1 MTDTT
6 PPPPTDGPADGSPPE
21 GPPDVPVVAGGE
33 MPDGIEPIEIQT
45 EMENSFLEYAMSV
58 IISRA
63 LPDAR
68 DGLKPV
74 HRRILWSMFD
84 AGHTP
89 ARSHVKCATVVG
101 DVIGK
106 YHPHGDTAIYDSMV
120 RMGQSFSLRHT
131 LVDPHGNF
139 GSPDDPPAAYRYT
152 ECRLTPLAMEMM
164 RDIDEDT
171 VDFRQNFD
179 GKHNEPI
186 VLPSR
191 FPNLLVN
198 GSQGIAVGMATNIPP
213 HNLGETIDAT
223 LHLIDNPESSIDDL
237 MGFIK
242 GPDFPTG
249 AQILGRVGIRDAY
262 QTGRGSIRM
271 RAVAEI
277 EEGKTSDRIVVTEV
291 PYQTSVEQ
299 IERKAVEAVNRGDLQ
314 GIREITN
321 ASAKGKTKLIFDL
334 KRDASGYVVLNN
346 LFKYTPMQSTF
357 SVNMVALIDEVPRT
371 LNLLEVLHAYVG
383 HQREV
388 ISRRTQY
395 RLSKANKRAH
405 ILEGLI
411 RARDVLDE
419 IIATIRASEDRPA
432 ARTALEAPPFEFSS
446 DQAEAILSMQ
456 IGTLTRLARVNL
468 EEELAE
474 RREEIAGLEAILAD
488 PAVRDQVIKDEL
500 TEVRE
505 KFATD
510 RLTALVNDPGELDIE
525 DLIDDDDLVV
535 TLSSSGYI
543 KSVSIEEF
551 RSQGRGGRGVTGAKL
566 KDDDDDLVDHLLH
579 TTAHAYLLFFSNRG
593 RVYRIKAH
601 SIPVSSRTSR
611 GMALVNLLQLQPEEN
626 IQAIIDTRDYETSQ
640 YLFFATRQGR
650 VKKTLMSAYDSS
662 LKAGLIAIK
671 LNEGDELVSVV
682 ATNGVNDIFMV
693 SRFGQALRFSQNDVR
708 AMGRSTAGVRG
719 MKFRAGDELVSMDL
733 FQPETELLV
742 VTDEGYG
749 KRVDPELFATKGRA
763 GLGVRCIKVNEKKG
777 KVVGAMFVEPTD
789 EVFLISTNGVVIR
802 TTVAD
807 ISQQGRDATGVTV
820 MNLSSSDRVAAVAR
834 MLGSDEVEAALDAD
848 TGVDGA
854 DADGAGVDG
863 AEHAETGLAAN
874 PDDTESGN
882 TESGDTESGDTE

>member
-1 MTDTT
+1 MSDIT
-6 PPPPTDGPADGSPPE
+6 PPDGTSDPSEPTDNPDPTDNPE
-21 GPPDVPVVAGGE
+21 ATAATDAGAAGLE
-33 MPDGIEPIEIQT
+33 LPDGIEPIEIQS
-45 EMENSFLEYAMSV
+45 EMEQSFLEYAMSV

-74 HRRILWSMFD
+74 HRRILWSMYD

-106 YHPHGDTAIYDSMV
+106 YHPHGDGAIYDSMV

-164 RDIDEDT
+164 SDIDENT
-171 VDFRQNFD
+171 VDFRPNFD

-213 HNLGETIDAT
+213 HNLGEVVDAT
-223 LHLIDNPESSIDDL
+223 LHLLDNSEASIDDL
-237 MGFIK
+237 MEFVT

-249 AQILGRVGIRDAY
+249 AQILGKVGIRDAY
-262 QTGRGSIRM
+262 HTGRGSVKL
-271 RAVAEI
+271 RAIAEI
-277 EEGKTSDRIVVTEV
+277 EEGKNSDRIIVTEV

-314 GIREITN
+314 GIREIIN
-321 ASAKGKTKLIFDL
+321 ASAKGQTKLIFEL
-334 KRDASGYVVLNN
+334 KRDASGHVVLNN
-346 LFKYTPMQSTF
+346 LFKYTPMQTTF

-371 LNLLEVLHAYVG
+371 LNLRDALVAYVE
-383 HQREV
+383 HQRDV
-388 ISRRTQY
+388 ITRRTEY
-395 RLSKANKRAH
+395 RLEDRLRKAHLN
-405 ILEGLI
+405 EGLLKALNMI
-411 RARDVLDE
+411 DQ
-419 IIATIRASEDRPA
+419 IIATIRASDDRNA
-432 ARTALEAPPFEFSS
+432 ARTALMAEPYEFSEP
-446 DQAEAILSMQ
+446 QADRILDMTL
-456 IGTLTRLARVNL
+456 GRLTRLARIDIESAL
-468 EEELAE
+468 EELQA
-474 RREEIAGLEAILAD
+474 EIAELQAILAD

-500 TEVRE
+500 TAVRE
-505 KFATD
+505 KFAED
-510 RLTALVNDPGELDIE
+510 RRTALVDDPGELDIE

-543 KSVSIEEF
+543 KSVSAEEF
-551 RSQGRGGRGVTGAKL
+551 KSQGRGGRGVTGAKL
-566 KDDDDDLVDHLLH
+566 KDDDDDLVAQLLH

-611 GMALVNLLQLQPEEN
+611 GMALVNLLPLQADEQ
-626 IQAIIDTRDYETSQ
+626 IQAIIDTRDYETNQ

-662 LKAGLIAIK
+662 LKAGLIAIN

-682 ATNGVNDIFMV
+682 ATNGINDIFMV
-693 SRFGQALRFSQNDVR
+693 SRFGQALRFAQDDVR
-708 AMGRSTAGVRG
+708 PMGRTAAGVRG
-719 MKFRAGDELVSMDL
+719 MKFREGDQLVSMDV
-733 FQPETELLV
+733 FKPETELLV
-742 VTDEGYG
+742 VTDEGFG
-749 KRVDPELFATKGRA
+749 KRTEPELFTRKGRA
-763 GLGVRCIKVNEKKG
+763 GLGVRAIKVNEKKG
-777 KVVGAMFVEPTD
+777 QVVGAMFVQEMD
-789 EVFLISTNGVVIR
+789 EIFLISTGGVVIR
-802 TTVAD
+802 TGVSSV
-807 ISQQGRDATGVTV
+807 SQQGRDATGVRV
-820 MNLSSSDRVAAVAR
+820 MNLDDGQRIAAVAR
-834 MLGSDEVEAALDAD
+834 MLVTDDEVLDGDA
-848 TGVDGA
+848 A
-854 DADGAGVDG
+854 DAEVDSD
-863 AEHAETGLAAN
+863 AEPSDAPAEDSS
-874 PDDTESGN
+874 DD
-882 TESGDTESGDTE
+882 